1 MGGVDDRVAGL
12 EAGGDDYL
20 TKPFAFAELRAR
32 IGALARRPPIVA
44 ATSLGAGDLEMDLLA
59 RTVTRAG
66 KRIELLAQ
74 EFKILEYLL
83 RHAGEVVTRTMLL
96 EKVWDFHFDPK
107 TNIVETHISRLRS
120 KIDKGFDKPLLHTIR
135 GLAMSSGRL
144 IRILRSASFRL
155 PLLYAVL
162 FILSAGALFVTVYWT
177 ATAAMQSDM
186 SAVLRLE
193 AYQLAEVHRRS
204 GLSGL
209 ADQIT
214 RRINFRTRGPIF
226 YLLQAPNRRV
236 VVGNLPGMPPVE
248 GSIDFIPQREAPEA
262 DVDHSKLMGFGL
274 TLPDGSFLLVAQDS
288 TRLTDMQHAI
298 VRAFFWSSGLALLL
312 AIAGGAVLGTN
323 FLRRIDTITRTSRAI
338 MEGDLSARIPVRGTQ
353 DEIDQLVSSLNAM
366 LARIQQLMD
375 GLRQVSSDIA
385 HDLRT
390 PLGRLRQQLEDARE
404 RATSTADYE
413 AATDA
418 AIEEADLTPGDLLRP
433 AAHRP
438 GRGWCAEERLRRVRS
453 VGPADQPRRNLC
465 PRGRGRRAS
474 AGSPDRQRRD
484 ADRRPPA
491 HRPARLEP
499 SGERAAPHA
508 GRHETLAPL
517 AQASGRVRAGNRRQR
532 PRHPRHRTRQGVR
545 PLLSPSTAAARHPAA
560 ASASPW

>member
-1 MGGVDDRVAGL
+1 
-12 EAGGDDYL
+12 
-20 TKPFAFAELRAR
+20 
-32 IGALARRPPIVA
+32 
-44 ATSLGAGDLEMDLLA
+44 
-59 RTVTRAG
+59 
-66 KRIELLAQ
+66 
-74 EFKILEYLL
+74 
-83 RHAGEVVTRTMLL
+83 
-96 EKVWDFHFDPK
+96 
-107 TNIVETHISRLRS
+107 
-120 KIDKGFDKPLLHTIR
+120 
-135 GLAMSSGRL
+135 MSSVRL

-186 SAVLRLE
+186 SAVLRSE

-418 AIEEADLTPGDLLRP
+418 AIEEADSLLETFSALLRIAQVEAGAQKSGFAEFDLSDLLSSLGETYTPVAEDAEHP
-433 AAHRP
+433 A
-438 GRGWCAEERLRRVRS
+438 RR
-453 VGPADQPRRNLC
+453 
-465 PRGRGRRAS
+465 
-474 AGSPDRQRRD
+474 PDRQRREVD
-484 ADRRPPA
+484 GRPPT
-491 HRPARLEP
+491 HRPARFQP
-499 SGERAAPHA
+499 SGERATPYA
-508 GRHETLAPL
+508 GRREALAAP
-517 AQASGRVRAGNRRQR
+517 AQAGNRLRAGDRRQWPGHSGR
-532 PRHPRHRTRQGVR
+532 RARQGVR
-545 PLLSPSTAAARHPAA
+545 PLLSPRPQPFDIRQRPGPRHGEGHRRPARPYDQA
-560 ASASPW
+560 